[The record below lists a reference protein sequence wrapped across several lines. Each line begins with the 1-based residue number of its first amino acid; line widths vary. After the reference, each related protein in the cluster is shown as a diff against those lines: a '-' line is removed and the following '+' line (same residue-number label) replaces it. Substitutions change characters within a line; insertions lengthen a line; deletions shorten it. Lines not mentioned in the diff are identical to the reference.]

1 MISYIFRRVGYM
13 LITLVII
20 AVLGYIIIELPPGS
34 YLEYEIQ
41 RMRQQGGNLS
51 LDQIKSLEIRYGLN
65 DPAYV
70 RFWKWISGFVVG
82 DFGVSFQYQQ
92 QPVSGLIGQRL
103 MLTIGISTFSL
114 FLAWGIAVPVGV
126 YSATHR
132 YTIPDYIITVIQF
145 LGLSIPSFLVAL
157 VLMVF
162 AQRVLGQEVGGLF
175 SEQYRSA
182 PWSFAKFAD
191 MLKKVWLPIV
201 VIAFGS
207 TAGLSRI
214 MRANLLD
221 VLGMQYIQTARSK
234 GLKEQ
239 KVIWKHAVKNA
250 MHPLIMI
257 LGGSL
262 PGIISGETVVAIV
275 LNLPTVGPMY
285 FQAQMNQDLYL
296 AASFLMFLSILG
308 LLGNLIADIVL
319 AWVDPRIR
327 YE

>member
-1 MISYIFRRVGYM
+1 MLNYIFRRIGYM
-13 LITLVII
+13 LVTLAII
-20 AVLGYIIIELPPGS
+20 SVVGYLIVELPPGS
-34 YLEYEIQ
+34 YVEFEIQ
-41 RMRQQGGNLS
+41 RLRQQGGNLS
-51 LDQIKSLEIRYGLN
+51 QDQITALELRYGLN
-65 DPAYV
+65 DPIYV
-70 RFWKWISGFVVG
+70 RFWKWISGFVRG
-82 DFGVSFQYQQ
+82 DFGESFQYRQE
-92 QPVSGLIGQRL
+92 VKDLIGQRL
-103 MLTIGISTFSL
+103 MFTISISIFSL
-114 FLAWGIAVPVGV
+114 LLAWGIAVPLGV

-132 YTIPDYIITVIQF
+132 YTLPDYIITVLQF

-162 AQRVLGQEVGGLF
+162 AQRTLGQQVGGLF
-175 SEQYRSA
+175 SDQYQTA
-182 PWSFAKFAD
+182 PWSVAKFIDLLAH
-191 MLKKVWLPIV
+191 LWIPIV

-221 VLGMQYIQTARSK
+221 VLGMQYVQTARSK
-234 GLKEQ
+234 GLTENV
-239 KVIWKHAVKNA
+239 VIWKHAVRNA

-262 PGIISGETVVAIV
+262 PGIISGETVLAIV
-275 LNLPTVGPMY
+275 MNIPTVGPMY
-285 FQAQMNQDLYL
+285 FTAQLNQDLYL

-308 LLGNLIADIVL
+308 VLGNLLADIAL